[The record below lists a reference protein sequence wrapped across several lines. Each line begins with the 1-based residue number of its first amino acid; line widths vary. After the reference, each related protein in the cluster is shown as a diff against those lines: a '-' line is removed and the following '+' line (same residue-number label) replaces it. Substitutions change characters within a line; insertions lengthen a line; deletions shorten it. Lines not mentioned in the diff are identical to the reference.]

1 MCIGILFFVSGRR
14 LLPSLFLQLSHGPAA
29 FIPIKIGFGSRAALS
44 PTVFAGLEVDHAASG
59 AMPLPFEVELGLED
73 LSIYLWALR
82 QAPGADE
89 VYRREAL
96 RKVVMAFLST
106 KRFIDLGDAVR
117 FALARQKPVVHLLRN
132 VTLPCPS
139 QTGNCVI
146 WWSIPSD
153 SCVTLVSR
161 GGPWRI
167 RHSCPDANSGA
178 YGFCFALFALG
189 RGARLFIRDVHFEAV
204 RQFDH
209 PAYVAIVGMDQGAGV
224 VDMPDDVQTVGYIEV
239 IKACY
244 RDVGIA
250 AGTG

>member
-96 RKVVMAFLST
+96 RKMVVAFLS
-106 KRFIDLGDAVR
+106 KERFIDLGDAVQ
-117 FALARQKPVVHLLRN
+117 FALARHKPVVVHLLRN
-132 VTLPCPS
+132 VTLPSPVTTTRRRCEK
-139 QTGNCVI
+139 VI
-146 WWSIPSD
+146 WCSIPSD
-153 SCVTLVSR
+153 SCVSLVSR

-167 RHSCPDANSGA
+167 RQSCTAEPLICSS
-178 YGFCFALFALG
+178 LFALG
-189 RGARLFIRDVHFEAV
+189 SKAQLSIRDVNFEAV
-204 RQFDH
+204 GANIKY
-209 PAYVAIVGMDQGAGV
+209 PAYIAIVGMGGGAGV
-224 VDMPDDVQTVGYIEV
+224 VDMPDDAQTIGYIDV
-239 IKACY
+239 I
-244 RDVGIA
+244 RREHQ
-250 AGTG
+250 T